1 MKSVILSKNLD
12 FILIKFPFIFPLI
25 YFLVLS
31 LIPSVENLLIFFT
44 LLFLAEAHFGATW
57 PFFINKNNISHIK
70 KNYIKLLVFPI
81 LIIILSTLGLFMFHN
96 LFLIFFFGCN
106 IYHVSRQSIG
116 INKLFIRDK
125 NTLNISE
132 NIIYFFNLSF
142 FIIGLFI
149 FSSSKID
156 NVILNNINEIILFLL
171 LILLSFL
178 VIKKFNSDEIFLTL
192 TGSLM
197 FYPVCFVDK
206 PIHAIIMG
214 VTMHYVQYLSLVSK
228 VQIFRFQF
236 KSNQIL
242 IFIFIIFLYSFIMTI
257 FSVSGKS
264 TDNIISKLFYIPII
278 FQMLHFYIDSQ
289 IWKFSVKHNRDNVL
303 NYLIK

>member
-1 MKSVILSKNLD
+1 
-12 FILIKFPFIFPLI
+12 
-25 YFLVLS
+25 
-31 LIPSVENLLIFFT
+31 
-44 LLFLAEAHFGATW
+44 
-57 PFFINKNNISHIK
+57 
-70 KNYIKLLVFPI
+70 
-81 LIIILSTLGLFMFHN
+81 MFHN